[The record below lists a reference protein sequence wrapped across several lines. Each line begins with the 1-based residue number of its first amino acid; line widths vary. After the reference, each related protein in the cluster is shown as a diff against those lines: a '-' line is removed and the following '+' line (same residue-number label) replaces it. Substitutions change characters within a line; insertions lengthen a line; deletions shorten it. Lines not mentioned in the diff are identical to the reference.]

1 MSGKILDCTHDKTT
15 KITMRQ
21 YFFPIRLALSV
32 LGGGGLQIGEAVTL
46 DTAIKV
52 DWCNFYCKN
61 LLSSNNSTFKR
72 YTCTCMHYWKQGN
85 ILKK

>member
-1 MSGKILDCTHDKTT
+1 MSGKILDCTDDKTT

-21 YFFPIRLALSV
+21 YFFPIRLALNV
-32 LGGGGLQIGEAVTL
+32 VGGGGGGGVRIGEAVIL
-46 DTAIKV
+46 DTTIKV

-72 YTCTCMHYWKQGN
+72 YTCTCMHYCKQGN
-85 ILKK
+85 I